1 MADKSFGVKE
11 LNLLNASGTPTVT
24 SPNNLNLNAN
34 TVAISTSATVGNNLT
49 VTSTT
54 TSANV
59 NVTGIATVVN
69 FNATGISTIAVPSNT
84 NANSALLVTANGS
97 SAYRFTGP
105 GQDGSDDNPN
115 IYLVRGQRYIFT
127 NNSGGSHPFQIRVAN
142 GGAAYST
149 GVTNNGASSGNI
161 IFNVQHDAPAQLYY
175 QCTNHGGMV
184 GNIYVVGGPQVISGV
199 VTATSFSGS
208 GANLTNIN
216 STSATGDFSIADK
229 IIHTGDTNTAIRF
242 PAADTVTAETGGSER
257 VRIDSSGRV
266 IIGHNASVAGD
277 GSSEFSFQIIG
288 TTYVTSGL
296 NQQRYANDV
305 SGPSIILSKSRA
317 TSVGTHTIVQNGDQL
332 GKIRFYGS
340 DGNDFNNYGAEIAGH
355 VDGTPGSND
364 MPGRLLFKT
373 TADGAASPTERLRID
388 STGRMTQ
395 NGTTSIDTGSA
406 LTLKNGYPSND
417 HTILEIM
424 SDPNQ
429 LSMIYM
435 GASDDRYQGQIRY
448 KDNDHY
454 MSFWTDQAE
463 RMRINSSGNL
473 QIGCTAEPQNGT
485 DGVEI
490 RPSGSIRM
498 GVDDTGGNNLFEFNN
513 PNGNVGKIVCSGSN
527 TSYQTSSDYRL
538 KENVVAISD
547 GITRLKTLKP
557 SRFNFKADAKTTFD
571 GFLAHEVSSIVPEAI
586 SGTKDEVDSDNN
598 PVYQG
603 IDQSKLVPL
612 LTAALQEAITKIETL
627 EAKVAALEGS

>member
-1 MADKSFGVKE
+1 M
-11 LNLLNASGTPTVT
+11 T
-24 SPNNLNLNAN
+24 SKL
-34 TVAISTSATVGNNLT
+34 
-49 VTSTT
+49 
-54 TSANV
+54 
-59 NVTGIATVVN
+59 VVN
-69 FNATGISTIAVPSNT
+69 TIEADTGISSVSFASSISMNSTSKFHFSNAGIDIGADT
-84 NANSALLVTANGS
+84 NINRPTAGVLGFNINSAEKFRIDSSGHIKAVGVCTATHFYG
-97 SAYRFTGP
+97 
-105 GQDGSDDNPN
+105 DGS
-115 IYLVRGQRYIFT
+115 
-127 NNSGGSHPFQIRVAN
+127 
-142 GGAAYST
+142 
-149 GVTNNGASSGNI
+149 
-161 IFNVQHDAPAQLYY
+161 
-175 QCTNHGGMV
+175 
-184 GNIYVVGGPQVISGV
+184 
-199 VTATSFSGS
+199 
-208 GANLTNIN
+208 NLTNIN

-257 VRIDSSGRV
+257 VRIDSSGRM

>member
-199 VTATSFSGS
+199 ITATSFSGS

-242 PAADTVTAETGGSER
+242 PAVDTVTAETGGSER

>member
-242 PAADTVTAETGGSER
+242 PAVDTVTAETGGSER